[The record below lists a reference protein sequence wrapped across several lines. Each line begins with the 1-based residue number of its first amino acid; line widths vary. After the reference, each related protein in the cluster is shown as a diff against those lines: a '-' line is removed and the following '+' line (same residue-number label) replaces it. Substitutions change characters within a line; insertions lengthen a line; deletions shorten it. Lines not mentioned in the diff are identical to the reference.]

1 MLDRALQWAYARWG
15 ARYPKT
21 ALAIQFQASHF
32 VVLAGVALLTVY
44 EPMSEADFL
53 RILVVT
59 QVLVLL
65 DNLVALKLVYRLLRP
80 VAAWLRG
87 NRSVDQTVVAWRG
100 LVDMPSEF
108 VRRHW
113 PFPVFLNTIPACIY
127 ITAELGLTASSFLA
141 LLAGAL
147 VVIAYGVMLRFFA
160 TELILRPVVRDVA
173 RALPDGAALP
183 HAGLSLRVKLLAG
196 VPLISIITGVV
207 VAGLSSNGHAN
218 LSDLGLDVI
227 VAVAVALT
235 LGFELTLLLVRA
247 ILGPIDDLRAATRR
261 LGRGD
266 LGARVPVLS
275 SDETGA
281 LTQSFNL
288 AIAGLQERERLREAF
303 GTYVDPEVASRIA
316 AEGAVLQGDDVEVS
330 VLFLD
335 IRDFT
340 AFAERASA
348 REVVTTLNHFW
359 ELVVPAVS
367 DCGGHANKFIGDGL
381 LAVFGAPERHADHAD
396 RAVRAGIDVVRRV
409 RTEYAGELRVG
420 VGVNSGPVMAGTVG
434 GGGRLEFTVIG
445 DTVNTAARVERVTR
459 TIGHDMLV
467 TQATCALLDADHGGF
482 EECGRVEFKGKTE
495 EVRLYAPVALG
506 AADYSTTSAATR
518 AAATSE

>member
-1 MLDRALQWAYARWG
+1 MLDRGLQRAYARWG
-15 ARYPKT
+15 ARYPKV
-21 ALAIQFQASHF
+21 ALAIQFQSAHL

-44 EPMSEADFL
+44 EPMSDADL
-53 RILVVT
+53 IRILVVT
-59 QVLVLL
+59 QVLVLI

-80 VAAWLRG
+80 VRAWLRG
-87 NRSVDQTVVAWRG
+87 NRSMDQTVVAWRS

-113 PFPVFLNTIPACIY
+113 AFPLFLNAIPACVY
-127 ITAELGLTASSFLA
+127 ITAELRLPATSFLA
-141 LLAGAL
+141 LMAGAL

-173 RALPDGAALP
+173 RALPDGAELP
-183 HAGLSLRVKLLAG
+183 RAGVSVRVKLLVG
-196 VPLISIITGVV
+196 VPLVSIITGVV
-207 VAGLSSNGHAN
+207 VAGLSTNGNAG
-218 LSDLGLDVI
+218 LSDLGVEVA

-235 LGFELTLLLVRA
+235 LGFELTLLLARA

-261 LGRGD
+261 LGTGD
-266 LGARVPVLS
+266 LSARVPVVS

-288 AIAGLQERERLREAF
+288 AISGLQERERLREAF
-303 GTYVDPEVASRIA
+303 GTYVDPEVAKRVA
-316 AEGAVLQGDDVEVS
+316 REGAVLEGDDVEVS

-348 REVVTTLNHFW
+348 RQVVATLSRFW
-359 ELVVPAVS
+359 DVVVPAVVE
-367 DCGGHANKFIGDGL
+367 CGGHANKFIGDGL
-381 LAVFGAPERHADHAD
+381 LAVFGAPERQDDHAD
-396 RAVRAGIDVVRRV
+396 RSVQAGIDMVRRV
-409 RTEYAGELRVG
+409 REEYAGEVRVG
-420 VGVNSGPVMAGTVG
+420 VGVNSGEVVAGTIG

-445 DTVNTAARVERVTR
+445 DTVNTASRVERVTR
-459 TIGHDMLV
+459 TTGREMLV
-467 TQATCALLDADHGGF
+467 TQATCERLTRDHGGF
-482 EECGRVEFKGKTE
+482 DECDPVQLRGKTE
-495 EVRLYAPVALG
+495 EVRLFAPRALG
-506 AADYSTTSAATR
+506 DVGYAATPASAR

>member
-1 MLDRALQWAYARWG
+1 MLDPALQWAYAPWG
-15 ARYPKT
+15 ARYPKV
-21 ALAIQFQASHF
+21 ALAIQFQASHS
-32 VVLAGVALLTVY
+32 VVLAGVALLTIY
-44 EPMSEADFL
+44 QPMSEADFL

-59 QVLVLL
+59 QALVLL

-80 VAAWLRG
+80 VRAWLRG
-87 NRSVDQTVVAWRG
+87 NRGPDQTVVAWRG

-127 ITAELGLTASSFLA
+127 ITAELGLAASYFLA
-141 LLAGAL
+141 VLAGAL

-173 RALPDGAALP
+173 RALPDGVSLP
-183 HAGLSLRVKLLAG
+183 PAGLSLRVKLLAG
-196 VPLISIITGVV
+196 VPLISVITGVV
-207 VAGLSSNGHAN
+207 VAGLSTNGHAT
-218 LSDLGLDVI
+218 LSDLGLEVA

-235 LGFELTLLLVRA
+235 LGFELTALLVRA

-266 LGARVPVLS
+266 LSARVPVLS
-275 SDETGA
+275 NDEAGA

-288 AIAGLQERERLREAF
+288 ALQGLQERERLREAF
-303 GTYVDPEVASRIA
+303 GTYVDPEVAIRIA
-316 AEGAVLQGDDVEVS
+316 AEGTVLEGNDVEVS

-348 REVVTTLNHFW
+348 REVVTRLNRFW

-367 DCGGHANKFIGDGL
+367 ECGGHANKFIGDGL

-396 RAVRAGIDVVRRV
+396 RAVAAALEIAAGVRDR
-409 RTEYAGELRVG
+409 YHDALRVG
-420 VGVNSGPVMAGTVG
+420 LGVNSGSVVVGTIG
-434 GGGRLEFTVIG
+434 GGGRLDFTVIG
-445 DTVNTAARVERVTR
+445 DAVNTAARVESATR
-459 TIGHDMLV
+459 ETGDD
-467 TQATCALLDADHGGF
+467 LLITSETHRRLSERSVGW
-482 EECGRVEFKGKTE
+482 EERPPIPLKGKSE
-495 EVRLYAPVALG
+495 PVALYAPSRAP
-506 AADYSTTSAATR
+506 SA
-518 AAATSE
+518 